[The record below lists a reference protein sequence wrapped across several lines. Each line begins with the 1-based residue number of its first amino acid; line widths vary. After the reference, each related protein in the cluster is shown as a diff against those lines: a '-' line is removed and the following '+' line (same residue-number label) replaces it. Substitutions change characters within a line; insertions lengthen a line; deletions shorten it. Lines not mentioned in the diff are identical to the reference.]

1 MRKVEYTRWLD
12 QRKYEANTIKTQ
24 IHRLERVEEYHGDL
38 DEHYAKNHTAG
49 LMDTLSY
56 TIDHQQRD
64 RPNPSQIPF
73 DGNIYNNIASYRDAV
88 KRYCRFRDAE
98 EKLSRHAA
106 AR

>member
-12 QRKYEANTIKTQ
+12 REKYEASTIKTQ
-24 IHRLERVEEYHGDL
+24 IYRAERVEMYHGDL
-38 DEHYAKNHTAG
+38 DEHYAKDHTSR
-49 LMDTLSY
+49 LIETLSY
-56 TIDHQQRD
+56 SSDDQQRD

-73 DGNIYNNIASYRDAV
+73 KGNIYTNLASYRDAV